1 MNQRVDEA
9 GKASVPSTPYPLR
22 LASRLDL
29 PPRTRALAEATFAI
43 ARRYTNDT
51 LARALEEF
59 QRELVKL
66 SENARDTNQQQ
77 NYFQSTRALFGLH
90 GHLAPRYVEDLEDS
104 FATYDRRAHS
114 GTSIVP
120 SRETLSLVEAN
131 ELEESLAVQEFVA
144 RNEVHYS
151 QALYEL
157 GHRFAVLVALPML
170 EPQAIPAGPGSIARA
185 LRHAATVLTI
195 PTEHRVLFFHTF
207 GRHASKDLA
216 ALYEALN
223 ACFVEHRIL
232 ANLRAPAVRIRR
244 QRAAPAPAPGETPP
258 QPAAAPAQA
267 KAEPAPPPAAR
278 ARHGGIS
285 LADARDLDLFASL
298 RELLA
303 GSRSGREA
311 IAAANAAP
319 PDSYVPSDAD
329 VQGVLGALQ
338 AKPSSSHLPGGREL
352 RSVTQL
358 KHELLQN
365 LAELAPTGQ
374 TPRLSAEDSDTI
386 DLVGMLFDNM
396 SSSLPRSSGTG
407 ALLTRLQVPLM
418 RIALRDK
425 SFFTRNGHPARLL
438 LNALAETGER
448 WMDGSDPGADQDL
461 HDKLQVM
468 LDRLGAEFDGDLGQI
483 EDVLGDLSDLSQTL
497 TRKAEVTERRQVDA
511 AIGREKLAL
520 AREAAAQAV
529 SARLAEKMPGQF
541 VRTLLEQAW
550 SDVLALTL
558 LRQGEASE
566 AYKKRIEIAE
576 KLIEANPGA
585 RGSENAPPL
594 PEEMREEVESGLSQ
608 IGYHPADVQALA
620 KHLFIPEAAA
630 NDDEIPSRTELASKL
645 QRKARLGDD
654 AQQDE
659 RPLEAAARR
668 RAEMNLNEDE
678 LATFAE
684 VSELPFG
691 TWIEFVTNQQGDRVR
706 KKIAWFSKLTGRCVF
721 VNQRGQRMGDT
732 TLEELARDIVRGQAK
747 IFKPASENFVD
758 RAWNK
763 ILSSFKQLGSIAAMF
778 APPPAEPL

>member
-1 MNQRVDEA
+1 MNQRIEEA
-9 GKASVPSTPYPLR
+9 GKAASSTPYPLR
-22 LASRLDL
+22 LAARMDL
-29 PPRTRALAEATFAI
+29 PPRARALIEATFAI
-43 ARRYTNDT
+43 ARRHTNDT

-66 SENARDTNQQQ
+66 SENARDTKQQQ
-77 NYFQSTRALFGLH
+77 NYFQSTRALFSLH
-90 GHLAPRYVEDLEDS
+90 SHLAPRYVEDLEDS
-104 FATYDRRAHS
+104 FAGYDRRAQP
-114 GTSIVP
+114 GAANVL
-120 SRETLSLVEAN
+120 SREALSLVEAN

-170 EPQAIPAGPGSIARA
+170 EPQLIPAGPAPIGRA

-195 PTEHRVLFFHTF
+195 PTEHRVVFFHIF
-207 GRHASKDLA
+207 GRQASKDLA

-258 QPAAAPAQA
+258 AQTPAQA
-267 KAEPAPPPAAR
+267 KTAAAPPAATR
-278 ARHGGIS
+278 GQHSGVS

-311 IAAANAAP
+311 IAAATAAP
-319 PDSYVPSDAD
+319 PSSYVPSEAD

-338 AKPSSSHLPGGREL
+338 AKPGSAYQPGGREL

-358 KHELLQN
+358 KQELLQQ
-365 LAELAPTGQ
+365 LRELAPAGQ
-374 TPRLSAEDSDTI
+374 TPRLSPEDSDTI

-396 SSSLPRSSGTG
+396 SASLPRSSGTG

-438 LNALAETGER
+438 LNALAETSER

-468 LDRLGAEFDGDLGQI
+468 LDRLGEEFDGDLAQI
-483 EDVLGDLSDLSQTL
+483 DDVLGDLSDLSLSL

-520 AREAAAQAV
+520 AREAASQAV

-550 SDVLALTL
+550 ADVLALTL

-566 AYKKRIEIAE
+566 AYKKRIKIAE
-576 KLIEANPGA
+576 KLIEANPGS
-585 RGSENAPPL
+585 RGGENAPAL
-594 PEEMREEVESGLSQ
+594 PEELREEVESGLSQ

-645 QRKARLGDD
+645 QRKTRLGDD

-659 RPLEAAARR
+659 RPLEAAAKR
-668 RAEMNLNEDE
+668 RAEMNLDADE
-678 LATFAE
+678 QARLAE
-684 VSELPFG
+684 ISELPFG
-691 TWIEFVTNQQGDRVR
+691 TWFEFVTNQQGDIVR

-732 TLEELARDIVRGQAK
+732 TLEELARDLARGQAR
-747 IFKPASENFVD
+747 IYKPAPESFVD
-758 RAWNK
+758 RAWSA

>member
-1 MNQRVDEA
+1 MNQRFEEA
-9 GKASVPSTPYPLR
+9 GKAGTTPPYPLR
-22 LASRLDL
+22 LASRTDL
-29 PPRTRALAEATFAI
+29 PPRARALLDATFAI
-43 ARRYTNDT
+43 TRRYTNDT

-59 QRELVKL
+59 QRELLKL
-66 SENARDTNQQQ
+66 SENARDTTLQQ
-77 NYFQSTRALFGLH
+77 NYFQSTRALFSLH
-90 GHLAPRYVEDLEDS
+90 SHLAPRYVEDLEDS
-104 FATYDRRAHS
+104 FASYDRRAHANA
-114 GTSIVP
+114 GTIP
-120 SRETLSLVEAN
+120 SREALSLIEAN
-131 ELEESLAVQEFVA
+131 ELEESLAVQEFIA

-170 EPQAIPAGPGSIARA
+170 EPRTIPAGPAPIGRA

-216 ALYEALN
+216 ALYDALN
-223 ACFVEHRIL
+223 TCFIEHRIL

-244 QRAAPAPAPGETPP
+244 QRATPAPGEAPP
-258 QPAAAPAQA
+258 HAAAAPAQA
-267 KAEPAPPPAAR
+267 KASVPPPAAR
-278 ARHGGIS
+278 GRHSGVS
-285 LADARDLDLFASL
+285 LAEARDLDLFGTL

-311 IAAANAAP
+311 VAAATAAAAP
-319 PDSYVPSDAD
+319 ESYVPSEAD

-338 AKPSSSHLPGGREL
+338 AKPSSTYQPGGREL

-358 KHELLQN
+358 KQELLQQ
-365 LAELAPTGQ
+365 LREISPAGQ
-374 TPRLSAEDSDTI
+374 TPRLSPEDSDTI

-418 RIALRDK
+418 RVALRDK

-438 LNALAETGER
+438 LNALAETSER
-448 WMDGSDPGADQDL
+448 WMDGSDPSADQDL

-468 LDRLGAEFDGDLGQI
+468 LDRLGAEFDGDLAQI
-483 EDVLGDLSDLSQTL
+483 DDALGDLSDLSQTL

-529 SARLAEKMPGQF
+529 SARLAQKMPGQF

-558 LRQGEASE
+558 LREGEASE

-576 KLIEANPGA
+576 KLIDANPGT
-585 RGSENAPPL
+585 RGAEPAPPL
-594 PEEMREEVESGLSQ
+594 PEELREEVESGLSQ

-645 QRKARLGDD
+645 QRKVRLGED
-654 AQQDE
+654 AQRDE
-659 RPLEAAARR
+659 RPLEAATQR
-668 RAEMNLNEDE
+668 RAEMNLNAEE
-678 LATFAE
+678 QTKLAE
-684 VSELPFG
+684 ISQLPFG
-691 TWIEFVTNQQGDRVR
+691 TWIDFVTNQQGDHVR

-721 VNQRGQRMGDT
+721 VNQRGARMGDT

-747 IFKPASENFVD
+747 VFKPESESFVD
-758 RAWNK
+758 RAWGA